1 MIAEAVAFVRSLW
14 SNLFRRGRVE
24 EDLDDELRAY
34 VDLLSA
40 EYERSGMSRAEAR
53 RAALVTTGGVEQ
65 VKESARDAWVG
76 NAIASYRREIAY
88 AFRTLRRSPTFAV
101 IAVATLALGIGG
113 ATAVFTVVKGSLL
126 RPLPGVRDP
135 GQLVTVE
142 RVMPTELVPE
152 FSYADF
158 VDLKARSTTL
168 TGLAGY
174 NGTSMALE
182 NASGSERAWVS
193 YVTDDFFTV
202 LGVRPALGR
211 VFTAADARADLPERG
226 QVAVLGHDIWQRRF
240 GGDPRVVG
248 STFKLKGHVYT
259 VIGVAPPGFVG
270 GMARYPMEL
279 FIPFASGN
287 RAAGPLSGTDLS
299 SRRDGILRVIG
310 RLAPGKRVEDV
321 ERELSA
327 TAARMAEQ
335 YATMK
340 WRTVKVLPGA
350 GMVSYDRDELSRIP
364 RLLGM
369 AVAML
374 LLIACANVASLSLV
388 RAAARRRE
396 LATRLALGASHAA
409 LVRQVALEGTVLAV
423 GAGFFGILFARV
435 LVRSAALVHSVI
447 PLDDIDL
454 RTDPRVLAVAFA
466 AAALTAVLVSLAP
479 ALQVSRVPPGAVL
492 KEGGRGIARR
502 SGQRLLVGVQVG
514 ASLVLLASATIVFG
528 SFQRVLLGHESVDPK
543 GLSFGVL
550 DVGALM
556 PDTTRQLAFLQSV
569 LDGVSSNPEI
579 AGAAITSG
587 IPPMPWANHATVYRR
602 GEEPAPNGPAR
613 ENDSGARV
621 EEYPV
626 SGSFFDVMKIAIV
639 RGRKFSA
646 VDGPSSQR
654 VVIVS
659 RRLAD
664 QLWSGKEPVGELLS
678 WPEGSKSTYR
688 PLLVVGVA
696 ADTRDVTLS
705 PVAPLAIYVPFT
717 QHADANS
724 RTLLVR
730 GRGGTFPAR
739 RIRGLVEQV
748 APGVAVS
755 APRTLDDAL
764 RAQLEPQRI
773 ASTWIGAF
781 GVLALLLASIGL
793 YGVVAQGVVQRTREL
808 AVRAAL
814 GSTPG
819 GIVALVLG
827 DGARV
832 AALGALVGV
841 LGAVG
846 AVRVLGALFAGVGSV
861 DLRNAPA
868 SVGLLALALFAATFL
883 PARRAARLN
892 PVDALRAD

>member
-1 MIAEAVAFVRSLW
+1 
-14 SNLFRRGRVE
+14 
-24 EDLDDELRAY
+24 
-34 VDLLSA
+34 
-40 EYERSGMSRAEAR
+40 
-53 RAALVTTGGVEQ
+53 

-76 NAIASYRREIAY
+76 NAIAAYRREIAY
-88 AFRTLRRSPTFAV
+88 AFRTLRRSPTFAI

-126 RPLPGVRDP
+126 RPLPGARNP
-135 GQLVTVE
+135 GELVTVE

-152 FSYADF
+152 LSYADF
-158 VDLKARSTTL
+158 VDLEARSTTL

-202 LGVRPALGR
+202 LGVRPVLGR
-211 VFTAADARADLPERG
+211 AFDEADFRADAPGRG

-248 STFKLKGHVYT
+248 SPFKLKGHVYT
-259 VIGVAPPGFVG
+259 VVGVAPPGFVG

-279 FIPFASGN
+279 FIPFASGG
-287 RAAGPLSGTDLS
+287 RAAAPLSGTDLS
-299 SRRDGILRVIG
+299 SRRYGILRVIG
-310 RLAPGKRVEDV
+310 RLAPGKRIEDA

-340 WRTVKVLPGA
+340 WRTVKVFPGA

-364 RLLGM
+364 RLLAM

-396 LATRLALGASHAA
+396 LATRLALGASRGA
-409 LVRQVALEGTVLAV
+409 LVRQVAIEGALLAV
-423 GAGFFGILFARV
+423 GAGLFGILFARV
-435 LVRSAALVHSVI
+435 IVRSAALVHSVI

-492 KEGGRGIARR
+492 KEGGRGSARRR

-528 SFQRVLLGHESVDPK
+528 SFQRVLVGHESVDPR

-550 DVGALM
+550 DAGALM
-556 PDTTRQLAFLQSV
+556 PDTTRQLAFLQRV
-569 LDGVSSNPEI
+569 LDGVSANPEI

-602 GEEPAPNGPAR
+602 GEEPVPNGPSR
-613 ENDSGARV
+613 EQDSGARA

-646 VDGPSSQR
+646 ADGPSSQR

-664 QLWSGKEPVGELLS
+664 QLWPDKEPVGQLLS
-678 WPEGSKSTYR
+678 FPEGSGPTYR

-696 ADTRDVTLS
+696 ADTRDVSLS
-705 PVAPLAIYVPFT
+705 PVPPLAVYVPFT

-748 APGVAVS
+748 
-755 APRTLDDAL
+755 
-764 RAQLEPQRI
+764 
-773 ASTWIGAF
+773 
-781 GVLALLLASIGL
+781 
-793 YGVVAQGVVQRTREL
+793 VVQRTREL
-808 AVRAAL
+808 AVRSAL

-861 DLRNAPA
+861 DLRNAPP
-868 SVGLLALALFAATFL
+868 SLGLLALALFAATYL